1 MGFLDKLKRN
11 RVGEQSLAA
20 GTGEVEQTVGVL
32 DDIKATGKVHS
43 LHATDIVR
51 IYDDE
56 DGREVRAIDGFDLHI
71 EGPEVVG
78 IVGPSGCGKST
89 FLRLA
94 AGLDEAQGGE
104 ITYDGQPIEGPHYD
118 RGMVF
123 QSPTLYDWLSVR
135 DNIAFGLKARGVH
148 KGNEHR
154 VAEYIKFMGLEGF
167 EDSFPYQISGGMA
180 SRVALARTFIQDP
193 GLILLDEPLSALDAF
208 TRTVLQDEI
217 IRMHQNSDAIFI
229 LVTHDVEEAV
239 YLCDRVVVMSARPGT
254 NVGEVDIDMEHPRD
268 RMSEEF
274 VAKRK
279 EILDLLAQS
288 PERG

>member
-1 MGFLDKLKRN
+1 MAFWEKLKKSAS
-11 RVGEQSLAA
+11 GKKEHSDAA
-20 GTGEVEQTVGVL
+20 FDSPEEEG
-32 DDIKATGKVHS
+32 IKASGRVHS
-43 LHATDIVR
+43 LHAEGIVR
-51 IYDDE
+51 VYDDS
-56 DGREVRAIDGFDLHI
+56 DGRQVRAIDGFGLHI
-71 EGPEVVG
+71 EGAEVVG

-94 AGLDEAQGGE
+94 AGLDQAQGGE
-104 ITYDGQPIEGPHYD
+104 IRYDGAPIEGPHYD

-123 QSPTLYDWLSVR
+123 QSPTLYDWLTVR
-135 DNIAFGLKARGVH
+135 DNIAFGLKARGVF
-148 KGNEHR
+148 KGSEDR
-154 VAEYIKFMGLEGF
+154 VSHYIKFMGLEGF
-167 EDSFPYQISGGMA
+167 EDSYPYQISGGMA

-217 IRMHQNSDAIFI
+217 IRMHQSSDAIFV

-254 NVGEVDIDMEHPRD
+254 NVGEVAIDMEHPRD

-279 EILDLLAQS
+279 EILDLMARS

>member
-1 MGFLDKLKRN
+1 MG
-11 RVGEQSLAA
+11 S
-20 GTGEVEQTVGVL
+20 
-32 DDIKATGKVHS
+32 HS
-43 LHATDIVR
+43 LHATNIVR
-51 IYDDE
+51 IYEDE
-56 DGREVRAIDGFDLHI
+56 DGRALRAIDGFSLYI
-71 EGPEVVG
+71 EGAEVVG

-94 AGLDEAQGGE
+94 AGLDRAQEGT
-104 ITYDGQPIEGPHYD
+104 ISYDGEPISGPHYD

-123 QSPTLYDWLSVR
+123 QSPTLYDWLTVR
-135 DNIAFGLKARGVH
+135 DNIAFGLKARGVY
-148 KGNEHR
+148 KGSEGR

-167 EDSFPYQISGGMA
+167 EDSYPYQISGGMA

-208 TRTVLQDEI
+208 TRTALQDEI
-217 IRMHQNSDAIFI
+217 IRMHENSDAIFI

-239 YLCDRVVVMSARPGT
+239 YLCDRVVIMSARPGK
-254 NVGEVDIDMEHPRD
+254 NVGEVKIDMDRPRD

-279 EILDLLAQS
+279 EILDYLAQA
-288 PERG
+288 PERE